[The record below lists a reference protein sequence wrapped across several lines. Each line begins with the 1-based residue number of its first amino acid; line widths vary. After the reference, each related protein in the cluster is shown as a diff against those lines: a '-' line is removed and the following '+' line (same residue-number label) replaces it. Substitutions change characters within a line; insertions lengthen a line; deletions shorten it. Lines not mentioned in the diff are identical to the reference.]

1 MTSPTSSLRPGW
13 IHSLRFRLTAWN
25 TAIVLLAVI
34 LALVGVR
41 EGLRISLRQE
51 IDRLLLEETEVVQFS
66 VEQLF
71 PNLEAI
77 RAEMDRMAMGHQQR
91 GWFLDLLDEQG
102 MPVRSENHAPDLP
115 PPPSGN
121 FAPHILVSGGRRI
134 AEQRVDLPS
143 GQHFVVRVGTSTA
156 FIDEDVK
163 NLTEITVPVGLAIL
177 LLSPLGGYW
186 LAGRAT
192 QPLADINATTAKL
205 RPSNLSE
212 RLPIRGTGDE
222 LDQLSATTNNFL
234 DRIATYL
241 QHNQQFVH
249 NAAHELRSPLTAIH
263 SSVEVAL
270 ASDRSLEE
278 YKELLELILSECGEL
293 GVLVNQLLLLAESDA
308 ELKLPKQQVQLE
320 RVAARS
326 LDMFR
331 GLAEERGIEL
341 RSELDPTVWVAG
353 HPMRLRQVINN
364 LVDNALKFT
373 PEGGRVVVRVAADR
387 VQGQATIVVADNGAG
402 IAAAD
407 LPHVFDRFYRGEVGQ
422 PPNPNARGTGLGLS
436 ICESIVEAHGGRI
449 SAESEVGRGATMTVL
464 LPLRVAGSPDSLQ

>member
-1 MTSPTSSLRPGW
+1 
-13 IHSLRFRLTAWN
+13 
-25 TAIVLLAVI
+25 VLLAVV

-51 IDRLLLEETEVVQFS
+51 IDRLLLEETEVAQFS
-66 VEQLF
+66 VEQLY

-77 RAEMDRMAMGHQQR
+77 RAEMDRMAKGHQQR
-91 GWFLDLLDEQG
+91 GWFLDLLDDEG
-102 MPVRSENHAPDLP
+102 HLVRSEDHAPDLP
-115 PPPSGN
+115 PPPAGK
-121 FAPHILVSGGRRI
+121 FKPRVIASGGRRI
-134 AEQRVDLPS
+134 AEHRVDLPS
-143 GQHFVVRVGTSTA
+143 GQHFVVRVGTSTK
-156 FIDEDVK
+156 FIDDDVT
-163 NLTEITVPVGLAIL
+163 NLTEITLPVGLAIL

-270 ASDRSLEE
+270 SSDRSLDE
-278 YKELLELILSECGEL
+278 YKDLLELILSECGEL

-308 ELKLPKQQVQLE
+308 ELKLPKQQVELD

-341 RSELDPTVWVAG
+341 RSELEPEVWVAG
-353 HPMRLRQVINN
+353 HAMRLRQVINN

-373 PEGGRVVVRVAADR
+373 PEGGRVVVRVLADR
-387 VQGQATIVVADNGAG
+387 GQGQAIIVVADNGAG
-402 IAAAD
+402 IAASD

-449 SAESEVGRGATMTVL
+449 SAESEVGRGATMTVQ
-464 LPLRVAGSPDSLQ
+464 LPLGAPGKPGSPE